1 MRDMEQ
7 VNGVGMGGG
16 TVEEGFKEEL
26 HREVTFQ
33 EKPVSSERGSQA
45 KI

>member
-1 MRDMEQ
+1 M
-7 VNGVGMGGG
+7 GMGGG
-16 TVEEGFKEEL
+16 TVEEAFKEEL

-33 EKPVSSERGSQA
+33 HKPMSSEKGSEA